1 MVEQTVR
8 HIDTIKLR
16 EMLDRQKGKMKLLL
30 SFCVH
35 CGLCAES
42 CFLYMG
48 HGKDPKYIPAYK
60 AIHSLGR
67 LYREKG
73 KIDRA
78 FLEEIR
84 EIIWRHCVLCMR
96 CYCPLGID
104 IPSMIAM
111 ARSICR
117 SQGVYG
123 IYPHSI
129 GAPYEQG
136 DTNMKVESNND
147 HS

>member
-1 MVEQTVR
+1 ME
-8 HIDTIKLR
+8 
-16 EMLDRQKGKMKLLL
+16 KG
-30 SFCVH
+30 
-35 CGLCAES
+35 
-42 CFLYMG
+42 MG
-48 HGKDPKYIPAYK
+48 EAF
-60 AIHSLGR
+60 
-67 LYREKG
+67 REKG

-123 IYPHSI
+123 VYPHSI

-136 DTNMKVESNND
+136 NANMKVESTND